1 MTPAPFQDDEREGTS
16 EKMKM
21 TSMEKAFVL
30 VLLAAC
36 AAVARGDSATNAVP
50 RSFVYQGV
58 LSDPVSGPLA
68 GPLTATFRIYADPTG
83 GEPLWTGQ
91 KDVACTEEGLFH
103 AWLEDDGLPDAFG
116 GSQRY
121 LEVEVAGHGKAI
133 VPRLEFTAVPQ
144 VVLSRY
150 ARQATNEFAVPGDLS
165 VVGKLAAG
173 NVTVGGGGA
182 SFGGNLDVGKGL
194 AWTNTVT
201 NANAQVVV
209 AGTVSA
215 AGFTGDGFAPVG
227 SIVMWGS
234 TNIPA
239 GWVVCNGENDT
250 PDLRGLFL
258 VGAGT
263 HEDDSYEVGDTG
275 GADEVALAWGEMP
288 PHQHSYTTTTNRTFH
303 YAGASWTDNPWWWQ
317 SANNTNNTP
326 GSTWTE
332 GAGGDENG
340 NTQPHENRPPYY
352 AVYYIMRVK

>member
-1 MTPAPFQDDEREGTS
+1 
-16 EKMKM
+16 MKM
-21 TSMEKAFVL
+21 TAMKKAFVL
-30 VLLAAC
+30 ALLAAC
-36 AAVARGDSATNAVP
+36 AAAARGDSATNAVP

-121 LEVEVAGHGKAI
+121 LEVEVAGHGQAI

-173 NVTVGGGGA
+173 GVSVGGGGA
-182 SFGGNLDVGKGL
+182 SFGGDLAVGKEGL

-239 GWVVCNGENDT
+239 GWVVCDGENGV

-263 HEDDSYEVGDTG
+263 HEDDSYEVGDKG

-288 PHQHSYTTTTNRTFH
+288 PHKHSYETADDRTSHCTPTQWITN
-303 YAGASWTDNPWWWQ
+303 SWWWQ
-317 SANNTNNTP
+317 NSKNGEP
-326 GSTWTE
+326 GSAYTVET
-332 GAGGDENG
+332 G

-352 AVYYIMRVK
+352 AVYYIMRVE